1 MTSLREPSL
10 DHLAPS
16 PTPRGAPSRP
26 GATSAAFALPALF
39 TAVIFLNASLLFI
52 VQPLFSKLALPLLG
66 GAPAVWNTSML
77 VFQSLL
83 LGGYLYAHL
92 TSRWLRPRPQLA
104 LHATLLA
111 LSLLALPIGIRAGWA
126 SPAEGAPVPWLVML
140 ILLGLGAPF
149 LLLSTG
155 APLLQQ
161 WFARTDHPDAADP
174 YFLYAASNAG
184 SLLALLSYPFLVE
197 PLIGLKVQRYAW
209 SAAYA
214 FTTLLIV
221 VCGAVALRWAAR
233 RPTIHG
239 EQSVTISGPVEG
251 QHEAPVRNAEG
262 GVARGRVSGALNGAA
277 SSATDRASELS
288 AAAGVDAGAQ
298 AVRWRSRLW
307 WVLLSFA
314 PSSLLLGVTTYLS
327 TDVAVVPLLWVVP
340 LALYLLTFIIAFA
353 RRRLIAHELALR
365 LQPMLLLPL
374 VAIIFAGRAGDVRVM
389 APMHLLLFFVTA
401 LVCHGE
407 LARLRPG
414 AAHLTDFY
422 LWLSVGGVLGGVF
435 NVLIAPM
442 LFDRVLEYQIILA
455 LACAVR
461 PWPSTAGV
469 RGRRQL
475 LGDLL
480 FPLALGVL
488 VVAALRYPGDWHP
501 LLAMYAVPAIGAT
514 GAVVCALFV
523 RRPLRLG
530 LGVLALLVA
539 GWVGGA
545 TGKRPMVT
553 VRSFFGAYSVQDLGN
568 GYHSLKHGST
578 LHGAQNLRPEHAR
591 EPLTYFGLRGPLGD
605 IVGAARL
612 AGRPLAIGVVG
623 LGTGSVAC
631 FARPGDHFTFYEIDP
646 LVATLARDKRLFTY
660 LENCTPDV
668 PIIIGDA
675 RLSLERDSAVRYDVL
690 ILDAFSSDAIPV
702 HLLTREAMKLYL
714 SRLTPSGVLAI
725 HISNRYLNLRPA
737 VANLAAD
744 AGVPALLG
752 EDRRLPRQQ
761 LLRMYSAS
769 VWIAVTHDSALRESL
784 DIRDRWEPLLAP
796 AGERV
801 WTDDYSNVLGALI
814 RRSRAR

>member
-1 MTSLREPSL
+1 
-10 DHLAPS
+10 
-16 PTPRGAPSRP
+16 
-26 GATSAAFALPALF
+26 
-39 TAVIFLNASLLFI
+39 
-52 VQPLFSKLALPLLG
+52 
-66 GAPAVWNTSML
+66 ML

-126 SPAEGAPVPWLVML
+126 APAGGAPVPWLVML

-197 PLIGLKVQRYAW
+197 PLVGLKVQRYVW
-209 SAAYA
+209 SSAYA
-214 FTTLLIV
+214 VTTLLIV

-233 RPTIHG
+233 RPTIPLVR
-239 EQSVTISGPVEG
+239 SVPASGVV
-251 QHEAPVRNAEG
+251 APA
-262 GVARGRVSGALNGAA
+262 VS
-277 SSATDRASELS
+277 
-288 AAAGVDAGAQ
+288 
-298 AVRWRSRLW
+298 WRSRFW

-353 RRRLIAHELALR
+353 RRRLITHELALR
-365 LQPMLLLPL
+365 LQPVLLLPL
-374 VAIIFAGRAGDVRVM
+374 AAIIFAGRAGDVRVM

-455 LACAVR
+455 LACALR
-461 PWPSTAGV
+461 PWPSIVGS
-469 RGRRQL
+469 RGRHQL

-501 LLAMYAVPAIGAT
+501 LLAIYAIPAIGAT

-523 RRPLRLG
+523 RRPLRLA
-530 LGVLALLVA
+530 LGVLALLIA

-578 LHGAQNLRPEHAR
+578 LHGAQNVRPEHAR

-612 AGRPLAIGVVG
+612 AGRPLTIGVVG

-631 FARPGDHFTFYEIDP
+631 YARPGDHFTFYEIDP
-646 LVATLARDKRLFTY
+646 LVATLARDERLFTY
-660 LENCTPDV
+660 LANCTPDV

-675 RLSLERDSAVRYDVL
+675 RLSLERESAARYDVL

-752 EDRRLPRQQ
+752 EDHQLPRQQ

-769 VWIAVTHDSALRESL
+769 VWVAVAHDPAILESL
-784 DIRDRWEPLLAP
+784 DIRDRWKPLLAP

-801 WTDDYSNVLGALI
+801 WTDDYSNVLGALV
-814 RRSRAR
+814 RRPRAR